1 MDCQLLL
8 KILISNNVR
17 LLQTFALIVVILI
30 LVTHLLLKGILVTL
44 NVLKVLIREW
54 NNQKL
59 LNKIEQTKPM

>member
-44 NVLKVLIREW
+44 NVLKVLLREW